1 MRVMAMLLG
10 LGWLVT
16 AGTGARTQEI
26 LSAKVQLDLG
36 ADLGQNFGTL
46 FEVTDATGRVVMGAG
61 FPGVFNTQARLDRY
75 KLQVYVRP
83 SQAPAPAWEHWPK
96 PWENISGGYLFD
108 LDGRIYATGLGRNAP
123 VFDPQARQWKT
134 AEVLTNGSVG
144 FGDGVMRLGQGLLEF
159 QGSQATYEGQVVL
172 PKPETG
178 VYRCFYYAAGH
189 LCFYHHK
196 PGEDGFNRV
205 SAVPWKPGDPAADLT
220 RLRSVD
226 TRYGGEVP
234 FAWGQLRQEAMTVS
248 NNGGVYVF
256 DGQDWRIVR
265 EADNKVSFQVY
276 SAINVH
282 DELWLA
288 QYPSGN
294 LFVYD
299 GVELRQMTGAPPVM
313 PGVAG
318 SSREAQSTMIY
329 GGEVYVGVW
338 PWSELWRLD
347 RDSQKWVF
355 VSRMFT
361 QPPVTDKVQHPFEA
375 EVVAFNQAN
384 DAKLVA
390 NNWGQRLTSMAA
402 WQDSLLLGTSSKGV
416 QTRDT
421 KLSFLTDEVFA
432 EYGRLVRY
440 TLPGNLA
447 APIKPAAGPTELRC
461 VLTADRLR
469 LEQDGKLLAE
479 TSLPPGLVADLK
491 PAKITWGR
499 GLYGRLAGKLSGREV
514 TPRLPAGD

>member
-1 MRVMAMLLG
+1 MRVVFMLAGIGAL
-10 LGWLVT
+10 LT
-16 AGTGARTQEI
+16 AGVGGAEEA
-26 LSAKVQLDLG
+26 LFSAKVQLDLG
-36 ADLGQNFGTL
+36 ADVGQNFGTL
-46 FEVTDATGRVVMGAG
+46 FEVSDDAGRVVMGAG
-61 FPGVFNTQARLDRY
+61 FPGVFNTHARLDRY

-83 SQAPAPAWEHWPK
+83 SQAPAPAWERWPK
-96 PWENISGGYLFD
+96 PYESLSGGYLFD
-108 LDGRIYATGLGRNAP
+108 LDGRIYATGSGRNAP
-123 VFDPQARQWKT
+123 VFDPQTKQW
-134 AEVLTNGSVG
+134 APDQVLSRGAAG
-144 FGDGVMRLGQGLLEF
+144 FGDGVMRVGQGVLEF

-189 LCFYHHK
+189 LFFYHNK
-196 PGEDGFNRV
+196 SGEGGFNRV
-205 SAVPWKPGDPAADLT
+205 SAAPWKPGEPAADLT

-276 SAINVH
+276 SAINIQ

-299 GVELRQMTGAPPVM
+299 GRELRQMTGCPPVM

-318 SSREAQSTMIY
+318 SAREAQSTMIY

-338 PWSELWRLD
+338 PWAELWRLD
-347 RDSQKWVF
+347 RDSQQWVF
-355 VSRMFT
+355 VNRMFT

-375 EVVAFNQAN
+375 EIVAYNQAN

-390 NNWGQRLTSMAA
+390 NGWGQRLTSMAA
-402 WQDSLLLGTSSKGV
+402 WQDSLLLGTSSKGP
-416 QTRDT
+416 QSRDT
-421 KLSFLTDEVFA
+421 KLAFLTDEVFA
-432 EYGRLVRY
+432 EYGQVLRY
-440 TLPGNLA
+440 TLPGNLSGVI
-447 APIKPAAGPTELRC
+447 APTDGPTELRC

-499 GLYGRLAGKLSGREV
+499 GLYGRLAGKLTGREV
-514 TPRLPAGD
+514 TPRLTAGD